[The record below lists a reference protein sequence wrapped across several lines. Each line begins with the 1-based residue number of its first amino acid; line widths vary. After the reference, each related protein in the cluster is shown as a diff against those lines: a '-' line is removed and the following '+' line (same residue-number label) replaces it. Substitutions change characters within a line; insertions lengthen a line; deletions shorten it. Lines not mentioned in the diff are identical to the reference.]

1 MKIRVKDIKPAG
13 LEVVEEI
20 PLGVFDLGDQE
31 GVCFLGPLTANANA
45 QKVDNSVLVKVHMH
59 GRHRS
64 PCCRCL
70 EMVEEDWDRDFAFDY
85 PVSRDTEAVEL
96 DEDIRQE
103 VILSLPQ
110 RILCREDCQ
119 GICPYCGVELNK
131 EKCDCKNR
139 VTEE

>member
-1 MKIRVKDIKPAG
+1 MTEA
-13 LEVVEEI
+13 I
-20 PLGVFDLGDQE
+20 PLELFDLGDQE
-31 GVCFLGPLTANANA
+31 GIRFLGPLSASAHA
-45 QKVDNSVLVKVHMH
+45 DKVDNSVLVKVHMH

-70 EMVEEDWDRDFAFDY
+70 ETVEEDWDRDFVFDY

-110 RILCREDCQ
+110 RILCREDCR
-119 GICPYCGVELNK
+119 GICHVCGADLNK
-131 EKCDCKNR
+131 ETCHCKKEE
-139 VTEE
+139 TEE